1 MLCFFFFLFFL
12 GLLILFL
19 SFIRYIDNRGI
30 AICEPYPLPPPTCK
44 YVAGRRMQPLAINHS
59 RARTCSMEIPQVN
72 KWASRTLW
80 HSQNCAL
87 SGCDG
92 LWLDVVSC

>member
-1 MLCFFFFLFFL
+1 
-12 GLLILFL
+12 
-19 SFIRYIDNRGI
+19 
-30 AICEPYPLPPPTCK
+30 
-44 YVAGRRMQPLAINHS
+44 MQPLAVNYS

-72 KWASRTLW
+72 KWASWTLW
-80 HSQNCAL
+80 HSQNRAL